1 MEALEE
7 KVLCLQLVHEPA
19 VDEEGDVEDN
29 VAKETND
36 DQRFSS
42 VVLKVKLHY
51 ERSNLCLFTS
61 DKGPAKMVKKMAGQ
75 L

>member
-42 VVLKVKLHY
+42 VVLKIKLDFK
-51 ERSNLCLFTS
+51 RSNFCLFTS
-61 DKGPAKMVKKMAGQ
+61 DNGPAKRVKKMAGQ